1 MTSKRTYGK
10 ILTVLSV
17 VMLAGSNVPRSSLKL
32 PPLSENSTAA
42 IAATPQSWENAKLI
56 QTLPGHSTGR
66 MIGVRF
72 LSFSADG
79 QQLITGG
86 IGGEQPNANGSYEG
100 TIKRWNP
107 ETGVLLP
114 SVPGVFD
121 ESTFV
126 AVSPDRKTLVTW
138 SRDGS
143 LKLRELET
151 GKVLR
156 TFSWQRE
163 PELVRISRDGQLLVA
178 SSSDMIKVW
187 NLSNGKLIQTFKARN
202 GDYLSKVA
210 LSPDGQTMVTTGLEK
225 TIKLWDVGTGK
236 LLRSFSSGH
245 QYPLHSFAFS
255 PDGKTLASGSVDNT
269 IKLWDWRS
277 GKLLKTLSGQSEAII
292 SLVFS
297 PDGQVLASANAY
309 NSVKL
314 WNLKTG
320 KLIRTLSEG
329 KVADS
334 ASEALPTFSPDGRML
349 ASGTYDGKI
358 EVWRVAP

>member
-1 MTSKRTYGK
+1 
-10 ILTVLSV
+10 
-17 VMLAGSNVPRSSLKL
+17 MLAGCNVPRSSLKL

-121 ESTFV
+121 E
-126 AVSPDRKTLVTW
+126 
-138 SRDGS
+138 
-143 LKLRELET
+143 
-151 GKVLR
+151 
-156 TFSWQRE
+156 
-163 PELVRISRDGQLLVA
+163 
-178 SSSDMIKVW
+178 
-187 NLSNGKLIQTFKARN
+187 
-202 GDYLSKVA
+202 
-210 LSPDGQTMVTTGLEK
+210 TT
-225 TIKLWDVGTGK
+225 
-236 LLRSFSSGH
+236 
-245 QYPLHSFAFS
+245 
-255 PDGKTLASGSVDNT
+255 
-269 IKLWDWRS
+269 
-277 GKLLKTLSGQSEAII
+277 
-292 SLVFS
+292 
-297 PDGQVLASANAY
+297 NAY

-320 KLIRTLSEG
+320 KLIRTLSQG

-349 ASGTYDGKI
+349 ANGTYDGKI